1 MTDRRGGQKNK
12 GFLEKAVQSTSKSI
26 QGASLLLGIQWL
38 QNAITG
44 LGSAAVS
51 FTRQPTTL
59 RKTVLY
65 GRLHL
70 RLKNTPVTF

>member
-1 MTDRRGGQKNK
+1 MTDRRGRQKNK
-12 GFLEKAVQSTSKSI
+12 GCWEKAVQSTSQSI

-51 FTRQPTTL
+51 FTTQSATL

-65 GRLHL
+65 GRLQL
-70 RLKNTPVTF
+70 RLKNAPVTF